1 MKSLVPFLSIC
12 ITILLLG
19 CKKDEEVA
27 AVPNLSQQI
36 AGTYK
41 LTSVLRNNTLADV
54 TSTATGSATITARD
68 NTTAQISYTLAFGV
82 NQQLIATDYQISK
95 NGSDFKLVNSA
106 GEDAVVQGS
115 KLKMIITFTTL
126 ASSQKYIVE
135 YTK

>member
-1 MKSLVPFLSIC
+1 MKSINAILC
-12 ITILLLG
+12 ISTVFFMLA
-19 CKKDEEVA
+19 CKKDEVA
-27 AVPNLSQQI
+27 EPTVNLSQQI

-54 TSTATGSATITARD
+54 TSTATGSATITAKD